1 MNRKYVG
8 KGERVVR
15 NVLDGENGICKDPVV
30 HGMFKEAKESCLSVN
45 ISESQ
50 GLKGRLWDETRKEA
64 VHQDFEGHKAFSIGA
79 VEKH

>member
-30 HGMFKEAKESCLSVN
+30 HGMFKEAKESCLSVT
-45 ISESQ
+45 S
-50 GLKGRLWDETRKEA
+50 LKAKD
-64 VHQDFEGHKAFSIGA
+64 
-79 VEKH
+79 